1 MMQRRHF
8 PTEEPQHM
16 LHLRIEVSQ
25 LMQVVQRLSGDV
37 PVFISAG
44 EQPDDWEATAEEIDD
59 RFVGD
64 AQIW

>member
-1 MMQRRHF
+1 
-8 PTEEPQHM
+8 
-16 LHLRIEVSQ
+16 
-25 LMQVVQRLSGDV
+25 MQVVQRLSGDV

-44 EQPDDWEATAEEIDD
+44 EQPDDWEPTAEEIDD

>member
-1 MMQRRHF
+1 M
-8 PTEEPQHM
+8 
-16 LHLRIEVSQ
+16 
-25 LMQVVQRLSGDV
+25 SGDV

-44 EQPDDWEATAEEIDD
+44 EQPDDWEPTAEEIDD

>member
-1 MMQRRHF
+1 MKGQAMPPVALEEHWLTRQYWQR
-8 PTEEPQHM
+8 
-16 LHLRIEVSQ
+16 
-25 LMQVVQRLSGDV
+25 MQVVQRLSGDV